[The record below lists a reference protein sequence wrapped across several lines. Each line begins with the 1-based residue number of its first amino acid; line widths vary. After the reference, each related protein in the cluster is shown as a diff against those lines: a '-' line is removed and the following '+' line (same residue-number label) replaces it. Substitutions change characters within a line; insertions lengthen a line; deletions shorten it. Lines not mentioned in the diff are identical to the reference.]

1 MAESRYKPLR
11 AIAGGLILLVLISVP
26 LFGARP
32 AHTRLHV
39 GKVVAIDSPT
49 TANFEMIGGSLR
61 INAPIEG
68 DVVVLGTRVRFDAE
82 GRVDGNLYVLG
93 GAIDG
98 ANSGT
103 VSGKIVAGLGTR
115 VQSDASPDAH
125 SSGLGVIELQIGL
138 ALLWLL
144 LSVVL
149 TIIAPRPV
157 RIASV
162 EARISGAWLFFL
174 GLVAISSL
182 AVTALVASWAL
193 GTGLG
198 EIILVATA
206 AAAVAAKIFGMV
218 VVFHALGT
226 AVAGPRSHEAA
237 RSSIFRGDLSRTVTG
252 LAILTAIRF
261 IPIVGNIVWIT
272 LSVVG
277 IGAAFGTLFG
287 RREPAFLEVRTIP
300 LVATTDRN
308 C

>member
-1 MAESRYKPLR
+1 MR
-11 AIAGGLILLVLISVP
+11 AVAGGLILLVLLSVP
-26 LFGARP
+26 LFAARP
-32 AHTRLHV
+32 AQTRLHV
-39 GKVVAIDSPT
+39 GKVVVIDSPT
-49 TANFEMIGGSLR
+49 VANLEMIGGSLR
-61 INAPIEG
+61 INAPIDG

-98 ANSGT
+98 ANSET

-115 VQSDASPDAH
+115 VQSDASSDAH
-125 SSGLGVIELQIGL
+125 SPGLGVIELQIGL

-149 TIIAPRPV
+149 TIIAPRPI

-162 EARISGAWLFFL
+162 ETRISGAWLFFL
-174 GLVAISSL
+174 GLVAVSSL

-287 RREPAFLEVRTIP
+287 RREPAFLEVRTVP

-308 C
+308 Y